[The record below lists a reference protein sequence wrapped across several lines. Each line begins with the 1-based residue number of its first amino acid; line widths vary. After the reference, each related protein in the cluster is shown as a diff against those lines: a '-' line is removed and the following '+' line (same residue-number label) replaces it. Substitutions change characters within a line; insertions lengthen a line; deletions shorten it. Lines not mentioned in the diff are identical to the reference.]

1 LLILTG
7 KRFQI
12 AITSTDKRQS
22 YLDPMGMN
30 YKQLENDFF

>member
-1 LLILTG
+1 LDNL
-7 KRFQI
+7 QV
-12 AITSTDKRQS
+12 AITSPDKRQS